1 MSLINCPECG
11 KEISDKATT
20 CPNCGCPINNVTDNQ
35 EKIIMSGLC
44 NRVKSTL
51 FVQNGSA
58 LLTNKRFIYMKHSL
72 PKTFVLGAFVNL
84 TKGDFEFDIPINQI
98 SSIEDG
104 RQGISKTLIINTMD
118 GIKYNFYF
126 TKREE
131 WKIAFGNLLKN

>member
-20 CPNCGCPINNVTDNQ
+20 CPNCGYPINNVTDNQ

-131 WKIAFGNLLKN
+131 WKIAFGNLLNN

>member
-11 KEISDKATT
+11 KEISDKATN
-20 CPNCGCPINNVTDNQ
+20 CPNCGYPINNVTDNQ

-131 WKIAFGNLLKN
+131 WKIAFGNLLNN

>member
-1 MSLINCPECG
+1 MSLIKCPECG
-11 KEISDKATT
+11 NEISDKAAA
-20 CPNCGCPINNVTDNQ
+20 CPHCGCPINNPSDDQ

-44 NRVKSTL
+44 NRVKNAF

-84 TKGDFEFDIPINQI
+84 TKGDFEFDIPISQI
-98 SSIEDG
+98 LSIEDG
-104 RQGISKTLIINTMD
+104 KQGISKTIMINTVD
-118 GIKYNFYF
+118 GLKYNFYF

-131 WKIAFGNLLKN
+131 WKIAFWNLLKK

>member
-20 CPNCGCPINNVTDNQ
+20 CPNCGYPINNVTDNQ

-58 LLTNKRFIYMKHSL
+58 LLTNKRFIYIKHSL

-131 WKIAFGNLLKN
+131 WKIAFGNLLNN